1 MVEFRLYYDDTGKVL
16 CYTCE
21 KLSGS
26 NYIVID
32 GDTYHQCRPDVYVI
46 DGKIVRQNQMTII
59 RKLKPSNN
67 GISCSVDDVSMITTE
82 NSVNWELH
90 TSEYKN

>member
-1 MVEFRLYYDDTGKVL
+1 MVEFRLYYDDNGKCL

-21 KLSGS
+21 NLEG

-46 DGKIVRQNQMTII
+46 DGKIVKRSEMTVIH
-59 RKLKPSNN
+59 KLKPSTN
-67 GISCSVDDVSMITTE
+67 GVTCSSDDITMIATE
-82 NSVNWELH
+82 GTAWELTTNEFRH
-90 TSEYKN
+90 Y

>member
-1 MVEFRLYYDDTGKVL
+1 MVEFRLYYDDNGKCL

-21 KLSGS
+21 NLEG

-46 DGKIVRQNQMTII
+46 DGKIVKRSEMTVIH
-59 RKLKPSNN
+59 KLKPSTK
-67 GISCSVDDVSMITTE
+67 GVTCSSDDILMIATE
-82 NSVNWELH
+82 GTAWELTTNEFRH
-90 TSEYKN
+90 Y